1 MLKKVR
7 IISNSICYG
16 PQPELEDEVE
26 QRLSIT
32 DEGRGVLVRYNY
44 AGKRIEYKQLK
55 LPKEEAQAVLRLI
68 ESGISAEEYLM
79 VTDVGCWGLAAET
92 SNGETIKIGGSLVP
106 IQKDLTAASIKM
118 RELTQLPLLMFDGGV
133 DE

>member
-1 MLKKVR
+1 MLKKAR

-32 DEGRGVLVRYNY
+32 AEGRGVLVRYNY
-44 AGKRIEYKQLK
+44 AGKRIEYKQLRI
-55 LPKEEAQAVLRLI
+55 PKEEAQAVLRLI
-68 ESGISAEEYLM
+68 EMGISQEGYME
-79 VTDVGCWGLAAET
+79 VTDVGCWGPAAET
-92 SNGETIKIGGSLVP
+92 SNGEVIKIGGSLVP
-106 IQKDLTAASIKM
+106 IQKDLTAASEKM
-118 RELTQLPLLMFDGGV
+118 REATRLPLLMFDGGV